1 MEFLD
6 HTPVDH
12 FGTDARQVTLNR
24 GDLLSLYNTLVDYLM
39 VSSRPRDYDP
49 AQGGWIEQ
57 LYGAGI
63 AVADLERSPAVDFRP
78 HLPCWISTVAPAAAG
93 WPFKRLLVFE
103 PEDAAETAGR
113 DVWMAFQA
121 LRLFTGGDGCARV
134 AATVL
139 STAPGEADHDVMLRM
154 MFFASVSL
162 AARGPWPDIALC
174 VDAEHQSS
182 AQALFAQLKGQYQS
196 PPTQGIGNPASPV
209 LPSGQASLPQDD
221 PLRWTPAEVGL
232 TQRQYALVQ
241 AYTGNLYWYVN
252 RALRAGSVTDPL
264 FVQYHASIEGLSTA
278 LGQLRNAAGVP
289 VKRYL
294 NIFEGI
300 EDIYATTLTVVEA
313 AYSSTTK
320 NIGSPTVGDY
330 NLLLKHWLGKD
341 VSGISV
347 VPNEQEVLFDFGMHH
362 LISAIDETVEDGRI
376 RLYLTTDEVL
386 PNTAHTLFNHL

>member
-6 HTPVDH
+6 HVPVDH
-12 FGTDARQVTLNR
+12 FGADARQVTLNQ
-24 GDLLSLYNTLVDYLM
+24 GDLLNLYATPVDYLM
-39 VSSRPRDYDP
+39 VSSRPHDYDP
-49 AQGGWIEQ
+49 SQGGWIKQ

-63 AVADLERSPAVDFRP
+63 VVADVERSPAMDFRP
-78 HLPCWISTVAPAAAG
+78 HLPCWISAVSPASAG
-93 WPFKRLLVFE
+93 WPFTRLLVFE
-103 PEDAAETAGR
+103 PQDAAETAGR

-121 LRLFTGGDGCARV
+121 LRLFTGADGCARV

-139 STAPGEADHDVMLRM
+139 SAAPGQADHDVMLRM

-174 VDAEHQSS
+174 VDAQHQDS

-196 PPTQGIGNPASPV
+196 PPTQGIGNPATRA
-209 LPSGQASLPQDD
+209 QASLPQDD
-221 PLRWTPAEVGL
+221 PLRWTPAEAGL
-232 TQRQYALVQ
+232 TQRQYDLVQ
-241 AYTGNLYWYVN
+241 AYTGNLFWYVN

-294 NIFEGI
+294 DIFEGI

-313 AYSSTTK
+313 AYSSTTM
-320 NIGSPTVGDY
+320 NIGAGPVGDY

-341 VSGISV
+341 VSGISI
-347 VPNEQEVLFDFGMHH
+347 VPNEREVLFDSGMHH
-362 LISAIDETVEDGRI
+362 LISAIEETVENGRI

-386 PNTAHTLFNHL
+386 PNTANKLFNHL